1 MRKGNEKGKTVGFKY
16 YFKYVIE
23 SIAVILLTIF
33 ALPIRDKSTIT
44 GKYSYVTIWCF
55 FKDNQNP
62 SFIFIFIILSILGAT
77 IYFCIRT
84 GIISL
89 KD

>member
-1 MRKGNEKGKTVGFKY
+1 MRKSYEKGKLSRFKY
-16 YFKYVIE
+16 YIKYVIE

-33 ALPIRDKSTIT
+33 ALPIREKSIMT
-44 GKYSYVTIWCF
+44 GKYSYVTIWDV

-62 SFIFIFIILSILGAT
+62 SFMFIFIIISLLGAT